1 MKVLERLKSLA
12 RRIGNPDQEL
22 KKLRENDPNNIL
34 DLLIYHRITSYAGET
49 AGIKSFRKLKNSFV
63 DWNEVRISP
72 IPEIQKALG
81 SAAPSSL
88 AVAVFI
94 KDLLD
99 FLHHQRHILDLEFL
113 AEENNTQI
121 RRFMKKI
128 KGIDAAAIDVVLNL
142 RREYRDALS
151 SRRKAAAKN

>member
-1 MKVLERLKSLA
+1 M
-12 RRIGNPDQEL
+12 GNPDQEL
-22 KKLRENDPNNIL
+22 KNFREDDPNSIL
-34 DLLIYHRITSYAGET
+34 DLLIYQRVTSYAGEK
-49 AGIKSFRKLKNSFV
+49 AAIKSFRRLKNSFV

-81 SAAPSSL
+81 PAAPNSL

-99 FLHHQRHILDLEFL
+99 FLHHKRHVLDLEFL
-113 AEENNTQI
+113 VEENNTEI

-128 KGIDAAAIDVVLNL
+128 KGIDAAATNVVLKL
-142 RREYRDALS
+142 RKEYREALNT
-151 SRRKAAAKN
+151 RRKSAAKN

>member
-1 MKVLERLKSLA
+1 MKVQERLKSLA
-12 RRIGNPDQEL
+12 QRIGNPDQEL

-99 FLHHQRHILDLEFL
+99 FLHHQALDIL
-113 AEENNTQI
+113 
-121 RRFMKKI
+121 
-128 KGIDAAAIDVVLNL
+128 AAL
-142 RREYRDALS
+142 RRLNGSAPPPYTPTHRRQEDRTLS
-151 SRRKAAAKN
+151 LGVR